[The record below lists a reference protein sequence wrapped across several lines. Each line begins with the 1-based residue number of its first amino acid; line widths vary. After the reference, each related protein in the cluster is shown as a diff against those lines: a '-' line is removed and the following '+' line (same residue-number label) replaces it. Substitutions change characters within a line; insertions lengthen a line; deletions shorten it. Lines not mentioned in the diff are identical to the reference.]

1 MSYQIVFRPEAE
13 TELQDALDWYE
24 ERASSLGRG
33 FLDRVDDAIE
43 RIAAFPRSAPVI
55 HRDIRR
61 QRLERFPHSI
71 FYITEAD
78 RIVVL
83 AVFHGRRDPASWK
96 DRR

>member
-1 MSYQIVFRPEAE
+1 MSDQIVFRPEAE
-13 TELQDALDWYE
+13 TELRDAFDWYE
-24 ERASSLGRG
+24 ERASSLARD

-43 RIAAFPRSAPVI
+43 KITAFPRSAPVI

-61 QRLERFPHSI
+61 QPLERYPHSI
-71 FYITEAD
+71 LYINEGD